1 MLNTVY
7 RSISEMAFSLW
18 WVKPKT
24 YGLTVDWF
32 YTGWNLICRTILH
45 SNRWCAVNHR
55 RINATCRSTNN
66 LKVWYCMY
74 ACGKVPSFFIIWN
87 AALNVG
93 VLFMLSILSTP
104 ETIQVGLP
112 FSSFCRLVSELLITF
127 FDTAD
132 TSDCNRIRSSTKAR
146 AIVDAKPAVI
156 IKLVFI

>member
-1 MLNTVY
+1 
-7 RSISEMAFSLW
+7 
-18 WVKPKT
+18 
-24 YGLTVDWF
+24 
-32 YTGWNLICRTILH
+32 
-45 SNRWCAVNHR
+45 
-55 RINATCRSTNN
+55 
-66 LKVWYCMY
+66 
-74 ACGKVPSFFIIWN
+74 
-87 AALNVG
+87 
-93 VLFMLSILSTP
+93 MLSILSTP